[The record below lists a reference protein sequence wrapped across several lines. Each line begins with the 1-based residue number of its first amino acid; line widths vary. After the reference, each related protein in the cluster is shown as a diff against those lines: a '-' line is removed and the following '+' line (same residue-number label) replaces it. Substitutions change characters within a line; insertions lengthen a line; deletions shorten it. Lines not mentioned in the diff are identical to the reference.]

1 VVGFDMGLQQIDKA
15 LFFWINNGQRN
26 WFFDRI
32 MPYITE
38 FDHWKYWIL
47 LAVILLFA
55 TGGKKMRTTLLLTAL
70 LVGILDYSNSFFFKH
85 LFARLRPCN
94 ALSQV
99 HTFWP
104 CPRSFS
110 FPSNHAC
117 NVFGAVF
124 FLSYNYRWGFWL
136 LPAALVV
143 GYSRIYVGEHYPL
156 DVLGGI
162 VLGALGA
169 GIFIWIQYKFFF
181 QKKL

>member
-1 VVGFDMGLQQIDKA
+1 MGLQEFDKA
-15 LFFWINNGQRN
+15 LFFWINNDQRN
-26 WFFDRI
+26 FIFDRI

-47 LAVILLFA
+47 LTGILLLA
-55 TGGKKMRTTLLLTAL
+55 AGGKKMRRTLLLTAL

-85 LFARLRPCN
+85 LFARPRPCN

-110 FPSNHAC
+110 FPSNHAA
-117 NVFGAVF
+117 NLFGAVF
-124 FLSYNYRWGFWL
+124 FLSHNYRGWAAWL
-136 LPAALVV
+136 LFVALLV

-156 DVLGGI
+156 DVLGGAA
-162 VLGALGA
+162 LGAFGA
-169 GIFIWIQYKFFF
+169 GIFIWIQKNFTS
-181 QKKL
+181 KDNPNL